1 MPPFVSYVPF
11 TDNPILCTK
20 LPSQEVFAFLSF
32 ADNAVDVVKQT
43 NYYPQ
48 EVIEIWNIPEG
59 GSMGMWKVFLRQ
71 YFETIIYLDALKL
84 AFVIM
89 PTHALYNGS
98 DQQISR
104 LALGSPF
111 I

>member
-1 MPPFVSYVPF
+1 MIHCQKTKGIYIAVATQFVSYVPF

-32 ADNAVDVVKQT
+32 TDNAVDVVKQT

-71 YFETIIYLDALKL
+71 YFDSLML
-84 AFVIM
+84 
-89 PTHALYNGS
+89 
-98 DQQISR
+98 R
-104 LALGSPF
+104 
-111 I
+111 